1 MNMGAC
7 SFIKTAYAGSA
18 REAFDSL
25 VKDAIREYGDNSYN
39 GTISTCSYGGT
50 VMRFDKYSKSNEDKA
65 YKLIEEDGYGE
76 KWDAKAIDLGIVHY
90 EVTTIKKVSVKK
102 EKPKWTMMYVVHYGG
117 RTKLFKTKTE
127 SDAEAMKL
135 LKNGESDVY
144 VSKEYVNTVKGSE
157 VVSEFKIE
165 KKKSKTK
172 PKSLKPNQTYNEIH
186 KYMFYG
192 FAAE

>member
-1 MNMGAC
+1 
-7 SFIKTAYAGSA
+7 
-18 REAFDSL
+18 
-25 VKDAIREYGDNSYN
+25 
-39 GTISTCSYGGT
+39 
-50 VMRFDKYSKSNEDKA
+50 MRFDKYSKSNEDKA
-65 YKLIEEDGYGE
+65 YKTIKEDHYGE
-76 KWDAKAIDLGIVHY
+76 KWVAKAIDLGIVHY
-90 EVTTIKKVSVKK
+90 EVTTFKKLTSKK
-102 EKPKWTMMYVVHYGG
+102 EKPKWTMSYVVHYGT
-117 RTKLFKTKTE
+117 RTKLFRTKTE

-165 KKKSKTK
+165 KKQLKTK
-172 PKSLKPNQTYNEIH
+172 PKTLKQNQTYNEIH

>member
-1 MNMGAC
+1 M
-7 SFIKTAYAGSA
+7 
-18 REAFDSL
+18 
-25 VKDAIREYGDNSYN
+25 
-39 GTISTCSYGGT
+39 
-50 VMRFDKYSKSNEDKA
+50 
-65 YKLIEEDGYGE
+65 
-76 KWDAKAIDLGIVHY
+76 
-90 EVTTIKKVSVKK
+90 
-102 EKPKWTMMYVVHYGG
+102 
-117 RTKLFKTKTE
+117 
-127 SDAEAMKL
+127 

-172 PKSLKPNQTYNEIH
+172 PKTLKPNQTYNEIH